1 MFDGGSGMTSNLL
14 AHGQPRL
21 ISSFDS
27 VIQDLS
33 SSNIS
38 FTEEEALKTS
48 HWEKGED
55 ARLRED
61 FRFRTTPGG
70 RWILSHNLLANEALS
85 KWFRSN
91 LKSAVPLNSALDA
104 LGNLEGRKWVFCP
117 ADPQFVL
124 EDGILRLAA
133 DQLTDEPMVEE
144 PLEISKYTTHLPI
157 HTLEAVAA
165 SEPSGEWGPQAQ
177 EELIETLGW
186 LRVTLPHKLNDRMFV
201 AQIKGNSMDDGR
213 SGLVNGVYAV
223 FELWPAG
230 TRQNK
235 IVLVRGAFRDPDT
248 GSYALKKYV
257 ADVRD
262 KEGRHRRISLV
273 SLNPDKDHY
282 PDIEL
287 NPEDDE
293 AVLVIA
299 QYLTAL
305 SKSQFARKPKPVPEK
320 KARRNLSD
328 AYVSG
333 KMQKRVKHLFGEKE
347 ERDKTGRPKPDRES
361 RLVCLDFEGG
371 GLHVETA
378 PLNWLPNFVKRVTLQ
393 AGTKSSIILG
403 ANLKNRTWRQ
413 TVPPSRDGYEWS
425 APGFEEDV
433 GEELAGLTVPGLSEH
448 IAALFKVDAAGIG
461 QPIEGKALSP
471 CQEYRMIVP
480 PDHRIDEAPV
490 GACNDLDF
498 GWQLWDLVLP
508 VKPDKAVRNLLV
520 GLQHEVGKTAPRI
533 SWTGVPPVSYRQTP
547 RKETYPCFHVKRPP
561 ILSIGGLS
569 IPKSGK
575 ASVFVFSGDQVIS
588 YPLPEGDEWTIAL
601 EELQVGPAMVQVLHE
616 KTEIA
621 PASLPFFMVDETGET
636 VRAEIA
642 VQIAGEKK
650 ISDENGLVV
659 VQYHLGKIEDEGNE
673 LSIAGPPLWQVRS
686 HWQDIS
692 SSLVNH
698 SHMGE
703 SGDMDLTGLLTQTR
717 EKRERLTP
725 GNWHFD
731 FEELGHIALHHD
743 PVPDPEDLI
752 ERLVRL
758 IDEKGT
764 ALTGLVGQF
773 PLLKN
778 MWLDPLLPLMGLES
792 EALSLDDLGIA
803 PAGMTAML
811 LFHTRRQSGGEIER
825 TKHSVLVLVA
835 NKEEITRGGEGS
847 AWAYADILC
856 KRHGLIL
863 SIISDGKCWMRHRIN
878 SRMKG
883 NVYDLLDIVQEASGG
898 ELEPFLSECGGW

>member
-1 MFDGGSGMTSNLL
+1 MTGNLS
-14 AHGQPRL
+14 AHAQPRL

-27 VIQDLS
+27 VIEDFSL
-33 SSNIS
+33 SNIS

-61 FRFRTTPGG
+61 FRFRPTPGG
-70 RWILSHNLLANEALS
+70 RWMLSHNLLANEALS

-91 LKSAVPLNSALDA
+91 FKSAVPLDSALDA
-104 LGNLEGRKWVFCP
+104 LGSFDDRKWVFCP

-133 DQLTDEPMVEE
+133 GQLTNEPLIEE

-157 HTLEAVAA
+157 HTLDAVAA

-177 EELIETLGW
+177 EERIETLGW

-201 AQIKGNSMDDGR
+201 AQIKGNSMDDGQ
-213 SGLVNGVYAV
+213 SDLINGAYAV

-235 IVLVRGAFRDPDT
+235 IVLVRGAFRDPET

-262 KEGRHRRISLV
+262 KEGRHQSISLV

-293 AVLVIA
+293 AVFVIA
-299 QYLTAL
+299 QYITAL
-305 SKSQFARKPKPVPEK
+305 SKSQFARKPKPVPGGTI
-320 KARRNLSD
+320 RRNLSD
-328 AYVSG
+328 GYVSG
-333 KMQKRVKHLFGEKE
+333 KMQKRVKQIFGEKE
-347 ERDKTGRPKPDRES
+347 ERGETGGPKPDRES

-371 GLHVETA
+371 GLHVETR
-378 PLNWLPNFVKRVTLQ
+378 PLSWLPNFVKRVTLQ

-403 ANLKNRTWRQ
+403 ANLKNHTWRQ
-413 TVPPSRDGYEWS
+413 MVPLSRDGYSWS
-425 APGFEEDV
+425 APGFEDEMD
-433 GEELAGLTVPGLSEH
+433 EELKGLFIQPLSEH
-448 IAALFKVDAAGIG
+448 MGSLFRIDAAGIG
-461 QPIEGKALSP
+461 QAVKGPELSP
-471 CQEYRMIVP
+471 GQEYRVVIP
-480 PDHRIDEAPV
+480 PDLRTSNVPS
-490 GACNDLDF
+490 GTCNDLDS
-498 GWQLWDLVLP
+498 GWQLWDFVL
-508 VKPDKAVRNLLV
+508 AVEPNEEIRKLLAM
-520 GLQHEVGKTAPRI
+520 LQLKVGKTAPKMDWI
-533 SWTGVPPVSYRQTP
+533 AVSPVSYQQTP
-547 RKETYPCFHVKRPP
+547 RDETYPCFHVKRPP
-561 ILSIGGLS
+561 ILSIRGLS
-569 IPKSGK
+569 ISKSGK
-575 ASVFVFSGDQVIS
+575 ASVFVFSGDQVTS
-588 YPLPEGDEWTIAL
+588 ASLPEGDEWTIAL
-601 EELQVGPAMVQVLHE
+601 DELPVGPAIVQVLHE
-616 KTEIA
+616 KPKIA
-621 PASLPFFMVDETGET
+621 PVTLPFFMVDERGET
-636 VRAEIA
+636 VNAEIA
-642 VQIAGEKK
+642 VHIGGEKK
-650 ISDENGLVV
+650 ASDEDGLIAA
-659 VQYHLGKIEDEGNE
+659 QHHLGKIEDEGDE
-673 LSIAGPPLWQVRS
+673 LKIAGPPLWQVRS

-692 SSLVNH
+692 SSLIKHTHIGH
-698 SHMGE
+698 SGE
-703 SGDMDLTGLLTQTR
+703 MDLSGLIAQTR

-731 FEELGHIALHHD
+731 FAELGRVSLQHD
-743 PVPDPEDLI
+743 PIPDPEDLM

-764 ALTGLVGQF
+764 ALTGLAGQF

-778 MWLDPLLPLMGLES
+778 IWLDPLLPLMGLES
-792 EALSLDDLGIA
+792 KEFSLDDLHIA
-803 PAGMTAML
+803 PVGMTALL
-811 LFHTRRQSGGEIER
+811 LFRTSRQSGGAIER
-825 TKHSVLVLVA
+825 AKHSVLVLVA
-835 NKEEITRGGEGS
+835 NKNDITRGGGDS

-856 KRHGLIL
+856 KRHGLTI

-883 NVYDLLDIVQEASGG
+883 NVYDLLDIAQQASGRK
-898 ELEPFLSECGGW
+898 LEPFLSECGGW

>member
-1 MFDGGSGMTSNLL
+1 MLGGGSGMTGNFSGY
-14 AHGQPRL
+14 AQPRL

-27 VIQDLS
+27 VIEAFS

-61 FRFRTTPGG
+61 FRFRSTPGG

-91 LKSAVPLNSALDA
+91 LKSAVSLDSALDA
-104 LGNLEGRKWVFCP
+104 LGTFDDRKWVFCP
-117 ADPQFVL
+117 EDRKFVL
-124 EDGILRLAA
+124 EDGVLRLAA
-133 DQLTDEPMVEE
+133 GQLTDEPLVEE

-157 HTLEAVAA
+157 HTLDAVAA

-177 EELIETLGW
+177 EELIETFGW

-201 AQIKGNSMDDGR
+201 AQIKGNSMNDGR
-213 SGLVNGVYAV
+213 SGLVNGAYAV

-235 IVLVRGAFRDPDT
+235 IVLVRGAFKDPET

-262 KEGRHRRISLV
+262 KEGRHQRISLV

-293 AVLVIA
+293 TVFVIA
-299 QYLTAL
+299 QYLAAL
-305 SKSQFARKPKPVPEK
+305 SGNQFSRKPKPLPRK
-320 KARRNLSD
+320 TTRRNLTDS
-328 AYVSG
+328 YVSG
-333 KMQKRVKHLFGEKE
+333 KMQKRVKEIFGEKE
-347 ERDKTGRPKPDRES
+347 EGVDTKGHKLDWAS

-371 GLHVETA
+371 GLHAETR
-378 PLNWLPNFVKRVTLQ
+378 PLTWLPNFVKRVTLQ
-393 AGTKSSIILG
+393 AGSKSSIILG
-403 ANLKNRTWRQ
+403 TNLKNRTWRQ
-413 TVPPSRDGYEWS
+413 MVPPSRDGYEWS

-433 GEELAGLTVPGLSEH
+433 GEELAGLTIPCLSEH
-448 IAALFKVDAAGIG
+448 IPALFKVDAAGIG
-461 QPIEGKALSP
+461 QPIVGKALSP
-471 CQEYRMIVP
+471 GQEYRMVVP
-480 PDHRIDEAPV
+480 PDQRVHEVMV
-490 GACNDLDF
+490 GICNDLDF
-498 GWQLWDLVLP
+498 GWQLWDFVMP
-508 VKPDKAVRNLLV
+508 VEPDREVQNLLA
-520 GLQHEVGKTAPRI
+520 GLQLDVGKTAPRLC
-533 SWTGVPPVSYRQTP
+533 WVGFPPVSYRQTP
-547 RKETYPCFHVKRPP
+547 RGETYPCFHVKRPP
-561 ILSIGGLS
+561 ILSIKGLS

-575 ASVFVFSGDQVIS
+575 ASVFVFSGDQFTS
-588 YPLPEGDEWTIAL
+588 ASLPEGDEWTIAL
-601 EELQVGPAMVQVLHE
+601 DELPVGPAMVRVLHE
-616 KTEIA
+616 KPEIA
-621 PASLPFFMVDETGET
+621 PVNLPFFVANKTDET
-636 VRAEIA
+636 VKAEIA

-650 ISDENGLVV
+650 TADENGLIVA
-659 VQYHLGKIEDEGNE
+659 QHHLGKIEGEGNE
-673 LSIAGPPLWQVRS
+673 LEIAGPPLWQVRS
-686 HWQDIS
+686 HWQDTS
-692 SSLVNH
+692 SSLVKNTH
-698 SHMGE
+698 ISDTGE
-703 SGDMDLTGLLTQTR
+703 MDLVELMSQTR

-731 FEELGHIALHHD
+731 FAELGHIDLHHD
-743 PVPDPEDLI
+743 PIPDPEDLI
-752 ERLVRL
+752 ERLVKL

-764 ALTGLVGQF
+764 ALTGFAGQF

-778 MWLDPLLPLMGLES
+778 LWLDPLLPLMGLEGQTPS
-792 EALSLDDLGIA
+792 SDDLGIA

-811 LFHTRRQSGGEIER
+811 LFHTRRKSGGEIER
-825 TKHSVLVLVA
+825 TKHSILVLVT
-835 NKEEITRGGEGS
+835 NKEDINRSGEDS
-847 AWAYADILC
+847 AWEYADRLC
-856 KRHGLIL
+856 KWHRLTI

-883 NVYDLLDIVQEASGG
+883 NVYDLLDIVKQASDG